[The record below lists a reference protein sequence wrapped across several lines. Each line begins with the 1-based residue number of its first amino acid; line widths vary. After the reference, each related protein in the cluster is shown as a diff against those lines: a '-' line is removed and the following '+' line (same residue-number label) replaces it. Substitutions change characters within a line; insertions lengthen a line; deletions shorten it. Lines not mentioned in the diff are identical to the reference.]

1 MQRGRDNVAKP
12 DGRLTAVQLEIME
25 VVWASEPDGATVSDI
40 WGRIRAARPVARTT
54 ILNLVDRLLKRGW
67 LRRRKAD
74 SGYRYSAT
82 ADRVRTRAHLAGQF
96 VESFFEGSASNLV
109 MSLLGANGLDEEDIE
124 RLRQILDES
133 QAAEAPEEGAQP

>member
-1 MQRGRDNVAKP
+1 MAKP
-12 DGRLTAVQLEIME
+12 EGGLTPVQLEIME
-25 VVWASEPDGATVSDI
+25 VIWASEPEGATVGDI
-40 WGRIRAARPVARTT
+40 WGRIRVARPVARTT
-54 ILNLVDRLLKRGW
+54 ILNLVDRLHKRGW

-82 ADRVRTRAHLAGQF
+82 EDRLRTRAHLAGHF

-109 MSLLGANGLDEEDIE
+109 MSLLGGNGLDADDVE

-133 QAAEAPEEGAQP
+133 QATAPSGRGA